1 MSTAGAGVPAG
12 RAWAGALKVEL
23 VGRWVFSVRG
33 LSVRRGKVRGGIGQ
47 WRGGIGQVASGTELA
62 DLALKVTRGQ
72 APGWQPTG
80 DEGRGCWDATG
91 PGCPVREEA
100 VCQVGNGPGW
110 VNGSGPVGK
119 KRISVFLYP
128 FFYEHKS
135 QNKIQKNS

>member
-1 MSTAGAGVPAG
+1 
-12 RAWAGALKVEL
+12 LKVEL

-62 DLALKVTRGQ
+62 DLALKVARGQ

-100 VCQVGNGPGW
+100 VCQVGHGG
-110 VNGSGPVGK
+110 V
-119 KRISVFLYP
+119 R
-128 FFYEHKS
+128 
-135 QNKIQKNS
+135 

>member
-1 MSTAGAGVPAG
+1 VLAG

-47 WRGGIGQVASGTELA
+47 VASGTELA
-62 DLALKVTRGQ
+62 DLALKVARGQ

-100 VCQVGNGPGW
+100 VCQVGHGG
-110 VNGSGPVGK
+110 V
-119 KRISVFLYP
+119 R
-128 FFYEHKS
+128 
-135 QNKIQKNS
+135 